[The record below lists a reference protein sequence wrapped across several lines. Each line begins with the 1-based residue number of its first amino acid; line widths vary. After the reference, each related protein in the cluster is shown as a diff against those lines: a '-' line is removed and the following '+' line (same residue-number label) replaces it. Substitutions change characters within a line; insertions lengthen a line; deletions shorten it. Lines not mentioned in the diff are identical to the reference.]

1 MKRKTVR
8 ITTKCP
14 AEHYC
19 TNPKE
24 RIVEFMGSKLGGLI
38 SVRETDEGNI
48 VVEVYRADKGVMVRA
63 GGKFIPAHDPSLTP
77 A

>member
-1 MKRKTVR
+1 MKRKPVK
-8 ITTKCP
+8 IIKNGP
-14 AEHYC
+14 ADRYAG
-19 TNPKE
+19 PKE
-24 RIVEFMGSKLGGLI
+24 RIVEFSGSKLGGLI